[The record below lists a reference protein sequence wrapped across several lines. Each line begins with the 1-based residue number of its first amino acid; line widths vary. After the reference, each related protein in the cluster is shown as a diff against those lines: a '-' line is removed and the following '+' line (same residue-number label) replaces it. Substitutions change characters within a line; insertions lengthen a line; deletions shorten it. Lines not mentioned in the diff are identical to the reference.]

1 MVISSTGEVQS
12 VSAVAMTAL
21 GDPPTTAG
29 VFAVITQVIVWSP
42 QLAGFIAVP
51 GFFAHGRIVWGPI
64 PLAARGWAVMVIVCP
79 RAGADAADA

>member
-1 MVISSTGEVQS
+1 
-12 VSAVAMTAL
+12 MTAL
-21 GDPPTTAG
+21 GDPPTTVG

-64 PLAARGWAVMVIVCP
+64 PLALGWAVMVIVCP
-79 RAGADAADA
+79 PARAAGADA